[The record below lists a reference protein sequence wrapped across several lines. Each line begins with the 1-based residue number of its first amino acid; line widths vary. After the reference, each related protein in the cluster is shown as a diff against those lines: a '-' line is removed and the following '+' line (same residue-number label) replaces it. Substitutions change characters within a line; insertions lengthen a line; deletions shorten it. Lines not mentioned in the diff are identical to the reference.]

1 MKRSSTEENG
11 INLPYQK
18 SLFKY
23 RLTQL
28 LNLKITQK
36 WENFEQINSV
46 IYNFSYGKHRTKIND
61 IGSIEENRNTSNQ
74 SRLKDNWKEFKK
86 AKKKN
91 GKEM

>member
-1 MKRSSTEENG
+1 
-11 INLPYQK
+11 
-18 SLFKY
+18 
-23 RLTQL
+23 
-28 LNLKITQK
+28 
-36 WENFEQINSV
+36 V

-61 IGSIEENRNTSNQ
+61 IGSIEENRNNSNQ